1 MSPLITQFEYVGC
14 QMPCHHKIFVGENL
28 VAKTFFGRVTTTCVL
43 KLLDDI
49 EFDRDYREGM
59 LEFDDLSGISDLAI
73 TPTDIAHIA
82 DLLTGL
88 NLRKRKPTKKAIFA
102 PNGAGRAAAHG
113 FSNMVKGVPGIEVG
127 VFGNFETAMRFLGID
142 SDKDLCRS
150 LEAGIAIH
158 KMDGSTKDTLG

>member
-1 MSPLITQFEYVGC
+1 
-14 QMPCHHKIFVGENL
+14 MPCRYKIFVDENL
-28 VAKTFFGRVTTTCVL
+28 VAKTFFGRVTTQCVL

-73 TPTDIAHIA
+73 TATDIAHFA

-113 FSNMVKGVPGIEVG
+113 FSNLVEGAQGFEVG
-127 VFGNFETAMRFLGID
+127 VFGNFETAMSFLGVE

-150 LEAGIAIH
+150 LETGIVVH
-158 KMDGSTKDTLG
+158 